1 MEQSIF
7 LVDLGEKKDK
17 KNISVSH
24 CLITHM
30 LLMDNYPLANHYKL
44 LLTTTVMLQV
54 VAYP

>member
-1 MEQSIF
+1 
-7 LVDLGEKKDK
+7 
-17 KNISVSH
+17 
-24 CLITHM
+24 M